1 MSVHVRDDVR
11 EDVRDDV
18 RDDFC
23 EILCIQAFQVS
34 DVRDGDIFQI

>member
-18 RDDFC
+18 RDENR
-23 EILCIQAFQVS
+23 EIPVFTGVS
-34 DVRDGDIFQI
+34 GV

>member
-18 RDDFC
+18 RDENRKIPVFTG
-23 EILCIQAFQVS
+23 VS
-34 DVRDGDIFQI
+34 GV